1 MGVEKQTRDYKKE
14 QEREKQLIKRYT
26 VKVPLY
32 KAKALDEKL
41 KKDNKTYSSLA
52 MEAIEKYLKKV

>member
-1 MGVEKQTRDYKKE
+1 MEENKERNNKKE
-14 QEREKQLIKRYT
+14 YARQKDINKRYV

-32 KAKALDEKL
+32 KAKLLDEKL

-52 MEAIEKYLKKV
+52 MEAIEKYLKKI

>member
-1 MGVEKQTRDYKKE
+1 MEGNKERNNKKE
-14 QEREKQLIKRYT
+14 YERQKDINKRYV

-32 KAKALDEKL
+32 KAKLLDEKL

-52 MEAIEKYLKKV
+52 MEAIEKYLKKI

>member
-1 MGVEKQTRDYKKE
+1 MEENKERNNKKE
-14 QEREKQLIKRYT
+14 YERQKDINKRYV

-32 KAKALDEKL
+32 KAKLLDEKL

-52 MEAIEKYLKKV
+52 MEAIEKYLKKN